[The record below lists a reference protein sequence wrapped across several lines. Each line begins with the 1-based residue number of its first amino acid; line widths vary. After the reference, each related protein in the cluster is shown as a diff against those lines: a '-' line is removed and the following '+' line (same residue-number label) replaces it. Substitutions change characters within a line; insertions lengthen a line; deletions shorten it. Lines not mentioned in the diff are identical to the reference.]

1 VKIGYARTSTRRQ
14 EAGLVAQLRTLLE
27 QHGCTEIFSEQV
39 SGAEDRA
46 QLTAAIRCLRVDD
59 QLVVCK
65 LDRFA
70 RSLEHAIRLE
80 RCIADRGA
88 SLVILDPVID
98 TSTAIGRLMF
108 NMLGAV
114 AEFERSIMLDR
125 QKDGIAA
132 AQAAGKYV
140 GRQPTARR
148 KASQVRALK
157 AEGFGASEIARKLEI
172 GVASVYRILKGE
184 KSAPADEDPRMG
196 PALSRS
202 VPAG

>member
-1 VKIGYARTSTRRQ
+1 MRIGYARTSTRRQ
-14 EAGLVAQLRTLLE
+14 EAGLAAQLRTLLE
-27 QHGCTEIFSEQV
+27 QHGCEEIFQEQV

-46 QLTAAIRCLRVDD
+46 QLTAAIRCLREGD

-80 RCIADRGA
+80 RCIAAKGA
-88 SLVILDPVID
+88 NLVILDPAID
-98 TSTAIGRLMF
+98 TSTSMGRLMF
-108 NMLGAV
+108 NMIGAI

-148 KASQVRALK
+148 KAAEVRALK
-157 AEGFGASEIARKLEI
+157 AEGLGATEIARRVGI
-172 GVASVYRILKGE
+172 GVASVYRILK
-184 KSAPADEDPRMG
+184 SD
-196 PALSRS
+196 
-202 VPAG
+202 